1 MKFSTLSIRTPWK
14 SQYFQKR
21 QRNNVPLSPPINSSK
36 AHKASGFEK
45 EHILRFVLNS
55 SDAHRSPWKFRRP
68 GIEKFYAG
76 ISSDFYPYLTGSLLF
91 YESRVCGARI
101 VRRGPLHRLLRQRR
115 RRSFS
120 LYVRQYREVPAI
132 TGALHPGKSLRLSE
146 KSLPQEEGIH
156 QKIVTFLC
164 HPTVHHLSHAL
175 HHDSPSQRGQGAT
188 QPLDT
193 ATPPAR
199 NFSRRGWL
207 FRIFYFP
214 RNSMGSTFSPSLLTA
229 KCRWSP
235 MALSSRALCP
245 TAPMVW
251 PNSTSSPAA
260 TAGSSARLA

>member
-1 MKFSTLSIRTPWK
+1 MKFSTLSIRIPWK

-101 VRRGPLHRLLRQRR
+101 VRRGQLHRLLRQRR

-156 QKIVTFLC
+156 QKIGTFYAIQPYTTSVTPCIMTAPLRGGKGRRNLSTRQ
-164 HPTVHHLSHAL
+164 HP
-175 HHDSPSQRGQGAT
+175 
-188 QPLDT
+188 
-193 ATPPAR
+193 
-199 NFSRRGWL
+199 RRGIFPAGGGSFGSFTSPETPWGPH
-207 FRIFYFP
+207 FRRP
-214 RNSMGSTFSPSLLTA
+214 
-229 KCRWSP
+229 C
-235 MALSSRALCP
+235 
-245 TAPMVW
+245 
-251 PNSTSSPAA
+251 
-260 TAGSSARLA
+260 